1 MLHEIVIARALPIVM
16 PARATSER
24 LVLFMVKPPA
34 GWRSK
39 DVPSK
44 TGPVCGVSGPVVM
57 GSSVGAWDN
66 YARIRTRASNPL
78 TRYPLPAT
86 RCPSMS
92 LPALRQ
98 QLAALLSPPRVGGAV
113 AIPTGIAELDR
124 ALSDGGVPSGRLT
137 EIQGARGSGRTTLIR
152 HLVTTAVAARR
163 WIAVIDGSRTLAPR
177 EWAEAGDS
185 GRLWVIRPPGAD
197 RSAWC
202 ADILLRSG
210 AFSLVVLD
218 SPPPLSRQVAVRL
231 TRLAKEHDVALVV
244 VGDSPII
251 GSAVR
256 LKVKRKARGQR
267 PEALPSHE
275 SRITILIDKG
285 GVQHAVEV
293 SCVIEVA
300 RRLRAHSEVP
310 DRRGVATRNRRGE
323 KVSSPHRRES
333 GTQPATGGTERE
345 GEEQRSG
352 ATLPRKRRFG
362 EAYVRRDG
370 FLLAGQRAAGSGQRK
385 GHS

>member
-1 MLHEIVIARALPIVM
+1 
-16 PARATSER
+16 
-24 LVLFMVKPPA
+24 
-34 GWRSK
+34 
-39 DVPSK
+39 
-44 TGPVCGVSGPVVM
+44 
-57 GSSVGAWDN
+57 
-66 YARIRTRASNPL
+66 
-78 TRYPLPAT
+78 
-86 RCPSMS
+86 MS

-98 QLAALLSPPRVGGAV
+98 QLASLLSPLRVGGAA

-137 EIQGARGSGRTTLIR
+137 EIQGARGSGRTTLVR
-152 HLVTTAVAARR
+152 HLVLTAVAARR
-163 WIAVIDGSRTLAPR
+163 WVAVIDGSRTLAPR
-177 EWAEAGDS
+177 EWAQAGDS

-218 SPPPLSRQVAVRL
+218 SPPSLSRQVAVRL

-256 LKVKRKARGQR
+256 LKVRRRPEATGHRPQVRPEVRGQR
-267 PEALPSHE
+267 SEVPPSHE
-275 SRITILIDKG
+275 SRITILIEKG

-293 SCVIEVA
+293 SCAIEMA
-300 RRLRAHSEVP
+300 RRLRAHPEIP

-323 KVSSPHRRES
+323 KVPSPHRREA
-333 GTQPATGGTERE
+333 GAQPADSKRE
-345 GEEQRSG
+345 GEEQRSS

-362 EAYVRRDG
+362 EAFARHDG
-370 FLLAGQRAAGSGQRK
+370 FLLREGGQKAETRRQRAVGSGQRK
-385 GHS
+385 GQKPEARGQR